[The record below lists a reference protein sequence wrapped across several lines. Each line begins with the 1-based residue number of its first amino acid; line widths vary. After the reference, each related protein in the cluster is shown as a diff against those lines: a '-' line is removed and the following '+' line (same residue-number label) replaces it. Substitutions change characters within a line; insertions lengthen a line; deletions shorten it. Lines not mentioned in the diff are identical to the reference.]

1 MTTVAPD
8 KPSPPTSYAQAAA
21 LPKADLDMMMRE
33 IQTEQQLRE
42 EIFPQANKVSDH
54 ALHALHAFHS
64 GEMAEATTLLSNC
77 AVDVGV
83 MLKQINAA
91 QSRSWYLRAA
101 PAVATSLENFACS
114 TLLAGFFENG
124 SLCTRGSLPQLLDSE
139 YLLGVMALC
148 QELSRYAVGR
158 ELDKC
163 STVLPHPGQM
173 QYNFGKCSTT

>member
-1 MTTVAPD
+1 
-8 KPSPPTSYAQAAA
+8 
-21 LPKADLDMMMRE
+21 MRE

-64 GEMAEATTLLSNC
+64 GEMAGATTLLSNC

-114 TLLAGFFENG
+114 T
-124 SLCTRGSLPQLLDSE
+124 
-139 YLLGVMALC
+139 
-148 QELSRYAVGR
+148 
-158 ELDKC
+158 
-163 STVLPHPGQM
+163 
-173 QYNFGKCSTT
+173 